1 MVPPNELATGARS
14 DQMSQD
20 EIAIREVLAAEAA
33 WAAAYRTLDLAALE
47 SMMADEYAI
56 IQPGGAVV
64 DKAAT
69 LASLRSDQRHWQVA
83 ASDDLHVQVYG
94 DTAVVRGRW
103 IGKGVNHSVPFDYQ
117 ARYFCVWVKR
127 AGRWQMVADQS
138 TEIGG
143 DD

>member
-1 MVPPNELATGARS
+1 MC
-14 DQMSQD
+14 QD
-20 EIAIREVLAAEAA
+20 EQTVSAVLAAEAA

-56 IQPGGAVV
+56 IQPGGEIV

-69 LASLRSDQRHWQVA
+69 LASLRSGQRHWQVA
-83 ASDDLHVQVYG
+83 TSDDHHVQIYG
-94 DTAVVRGRW
+94 EAAVVRGRW
-103 IGKGVNHSVPFDYQ
+103 IGKGVNHGVSFDYQ

-138 TEIGG
+138 TEIVVDG
-143 DD
+143 